1 MPSHTVEPGARLVDR
16 YRLEERISGLGDT
29 SYWRATDETLS
40 RMVGIRTLPAGHEH
54 GGEMLAAARAAARTL
69 DPRFLRVL
77 DASAA
82 DHVVYV
88 VHEWVQARS
97 LGSLLR
103 EGPLEP
109 AEAARIVGQVAAA
122 LASAH
127 ETGLV
132 HLCLEPRNILVT
144 DTRQV
149 KVVGLAVEAA
159 MRGVDERER
168 EEAVLRDVRGCG
180 ALLYAALTARWP
192 ASPIDELA
200 AAPEEHGRACTPG
213 QVRAGVPAELDLAT
227 IRALHAPR
235 PVEGVGLHTAAA
247 LGTALA
253 STQWAE
259 RGHGRGRQDR
269 YGAGWTAGGGGDPRE
284 DDGWRADR
292 DPARTMAAPLPTA
305 PSPRTGDRGSD
316 RARDRARDH
325 ARPPPPLAGTAT
337 RTLWWV
343 AGAVLVLGL
352 ALVGW
357 QLARAALVPPIGQVA
372 PGDGQSQ
379 RPVGEDSAD
388 DAGEDGQPQDEET
401 APQDEPTSPSE
412 EDDATQGEV
421 IEVVDIA
428 DFDPPPGNGEENPDE
443 VANAVDGDPATAWS
457 TLTYFNDPELG
468 NLKEG
473 VGLVLDLGEAQPVS
487 AVTLDLVG
495 AGTTVELRAGEQLGQ
510 MAADFDLVASAEGA
524 GESVTL
530 EPAEPV
536 QARYL
541 LLWLTRLPP
550 VGGDEYS
557 AEVAEV
563 VVRG

>member
-40 RMVGIRTLPAGHEH
+40 RMVGIRTLPPGHEH

-77 DASAA
+77 DASAV

-97 LGSLLR
+97 LASLLR
-103 EGPLEP
+103 DGPLEP

-127 ETGLV
+127 ETGLA

-180 ALLYAALTARWP
+180 SLLYAALTARWP
-192 ASPIDELA
+192 AGPIGELA
-200 AAPEEHGRACTPG
+200 AAPEEHGRPCTPG

-227 IRALHAPR
+227 IRALDAPR

-253 STQWAE
+253 STQWAVQ
-259 RGHGRGRQDR
+259 GHSRGRQGR
-269 YGAGWTAGGGGDPRE
+269 YGAGWNVGGGPDPRE
-284 DDGWRADR
+284 DDGWRAHQE
-292 DPARTMAAPLPTA
+292 PTRTMPAPVPAAR
-305 PSPRTGDRGSD
+305 SPRTGDRGSD
-316 RARDRARDH
+316 RARDH
-325 ARPPPPLAGTAT
+325 ARPPPPRAGTAT

-357 QLARAALVPPIGQVA
+357 QLARAALVPPTGQVA
-372 PGDGQSQ
+372 PGGGQSQ
-379 RPVGEDSAD
+379 SPVGQDSGDDDGSEEDQP
-388 DAGEDGQPQDEET
+388 QPQDEET
-401 APQDEPTSPSE
+401 SPQGEQTSSP
-412 EDDATQGEV
+412 EDDEASPPEV
-421 IEVVDIA
+421 IEVVDVD

-443 VANAVDGDPATAWS
+443 VAGAVDGDPATAWS

-473 VGLVLDLGEAQPVS
+473 VGLVLDLGETQPVS

-495 AGTTVELRAGEQLGQ
+495 AGTTVELRVAEQLGQ
-510 MAADFDLVASAEGA
+510 AAADFDLVASAEEA
-524 GESVTL
+524 GETVTL

>member
-1 MPSHTVEPGARLVDR
+1 VPSHTVEPGARLVDR

-40 RMVGIRTLPAGHEH
+40 RTVGIRTLPAGHEH

-97 LGSLLR
+97 LRSLLR

-159 MRGVDERER
+159 MRGVDERE
-168 EEAVLRDVRGCG
+168 EAVLRDVRGCG
-180 ALLYAALTARWP
+180 SLLYAALTARWP
-192 ASPIDELA
+192 AGPLGELA
-200 AAPEEHGRACTPG
+200 AAPEEHGRPCTPG

-227 IRALHAPR
+227 IRALDAPR

-247 LGTALA
+247 LGAALA
-253 STQWAE
+253 STQWAA
-259 RGHGRGRQDR
+259 RGHSRGRQDR
-269 YGAGWTAGGGGDPRE
+269 YGAGWNVGGGRDPRE
-284 DDGWRADR
+284 DDGWRAHR
-292 DPARTMAAPLPTA
+292 EPTRTMAAPVPA
-305 PSPRTGDRGSD
+305 ARSPRTGDRGSD
-316 RARDRARDH
+316 RARDRARDQ
-325 ARPPPPLAGTAT
+325 ARPPPPRAGTAT

-357 QLARAALVPPIGQVA
+357 QLARAALVPPPSQVA
-372 PGDGQSQ
+372 PGDGQS
-379 RPVGEDSAD
+379 PVGEDSGD
-388 DAGEDGQPQDEET
+388 DDGSEDEQPQPQDE
-401 APQDEPTSPSE
+401 QTSPSE
-412 EDDATQGEV
+412 VDEATQGEM
-421 IEVVDIA
+421 IEIVDVA
-428 DFDPPPGNGEENPDE
+428 DFDPPPGNGEEHPED
-443 VANAVDGDPATAWS
+443 VGNAVDGDPATVWS

-473 VGLVLDLGEAQPVS
+473 VGLVLDLGETQPVS

-495 AGTTVELRAGEQLGQ
+495 AGTTIELRAAEQLGQ
-510 MAADFDLVASAEGA
+510 TAADFDLVASAEEA

-530 EPAEPV
+530 EPVEPV